1 MGIAP
6 TLRVWNGEACG
17 APRHLR
23 ASLHGGG
30 AVRARRAQTIS
41 PPAPRSWWSPMVRYW
56 LPPLLWMAVMFWL
69 STDTFAAE
77 RTGGLLWRTLSTLAP
92 RVTDAQYA
100 WLHFGIRKAA
110 HLTEYA
116 LLAVLLLRALRA
128 GAAAAWHWRWALL
141 AVLLVAA
148 HALLDEYHQSFTQ
161 SRTASEW
168 DSLLDIAGGLV
179 GLFLLWLRRRR
190 PAVPLAGRKRG

>member
-1 MGIAP
+1 MLAK
-6 TLRVWNGEACG
+6 
-17 APRHLR
+17 
-23 ASLHGGG
+23 
-30 AVRARRAQTIS
+30 RAQTIS
-41 PPAPRSWWSPMVRYW
+41 PPAPRGWWRQTLWYW
-56 LPPLLWMAVMFWL
+56 LPPLLWMGVMFWL

-100 WLHFGIRKAA
+100 LLHFGIRKAA

-128 GAAAAWHWRWALL
+128 GGAAAWHWRWATV

-148 HALLDEYHQSFTQ
+148 HAFLDEYHQSFTQ
-161 SRTASEW
+161 ARTASVG

-179 GLFLLWLRRRR
+179 GLFLRWLRRRR
-190 PAVPLAGRKRG
+190 PAVPLAGREGW